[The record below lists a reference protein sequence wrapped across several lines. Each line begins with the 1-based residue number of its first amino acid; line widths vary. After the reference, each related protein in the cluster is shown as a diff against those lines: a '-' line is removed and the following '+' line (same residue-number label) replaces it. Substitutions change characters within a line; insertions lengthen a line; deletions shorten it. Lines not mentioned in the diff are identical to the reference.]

1 MLAEDGT
8 EGRCLLRA
16 EFVQRDSYEW
26 PLLWDHLQRVYPD
39 SDLNDNFG
47 GESWEYMGT
56 YFSGEHVTHDNKGV
70 PVPRGEMSP
79 CWNHQFRH
87 RNYKGWGRMYVNI
100 VADFESIPHAVEA
113 AELGVEL

>member
-1 MLAEDGT
+1 M
-8 EGRCLLRA
+8 RS
-16 EFVQRDSYEW
+16 EFVERDSYEW
-26 PLLWDHLQRVYPD
+26 PIMWDHLQRVLPD
-39 SDLNDNFG
+39 SDLADSFA

-56 YFSGEHVTHDNKGV
+56 YYSNHATHDN
-70 PVPRGEMSP
+70 RGMPIPERIGGE

-87 RNYKGWGRMYVNI
+87 RNYVGWGRRYVNV